1 MSFIVSLFKPLA
13 YLSLPVLFL
22 RSISNTSPVARYY
35 VKAFAYAGTLATVAS
50 GCFFAAIGFSLTGKK
65 YDLNNFVARVFYTAA
80 NNFFNLEVEVEG
92 EEYLDQRPAVLM
104 CNHQSMVDIVI
115 VGRLMPK
122 QTTMVSK
129 DSLKYTPLGPFMIMS
144 GSVFVNRGNNAA
156 AKNKIS
162 TWMFPE
168 GTRHL
173 SKESNMLPLKK
184 GGFHLAV
191 SAGIPIIPIVVENYW
206 HLYHQGV
213 FNEGK
218 IRVKVLPPIPTVGL
232 TGKDVG
238 ELAVRVREQMVSTLH
253 EISTHAPQ
261 VEVERQGRRR
271 RRKTRVMVL
280 VGKPDN

>member
-1 MSFIVSLFKPLA
+1 
-13 YLSLPVLFL
+13 
-22 RSISNTSPVARYY
+22 
-35 VKAFAYAGTLATVAS
+35 
-50 GCFFAAIGFSLTGKK
+50 
-65 YDLNNFVARVFYTAA
+65 
-80 NNFFNLEVEVEG
+80 
-92 EEYLDQRPAVLM
+92 
-104 CNHQSMVDIVI
+104 
-115 VGRLMPK
+115 MPK

-156 AKNKIS
+156 AVASLSAAGNVMKKNKIS

-218 IRVKVLPPIPTVGL
+218 IRVKG
-232 TGKDVG
+232 
-238 ELAVRVREQMVSTLH
+238 Q
-253 EISTHAPQ
+253 
-261 VEVERQGRRR
+261 
-271 RRKTRVMVL
+271 
-280 VGKPDN
+280 